1 MTSREVRAK
10 RAARIAPLAG
20 LAGQTSGETVAVALA
35 RKRRQAGDAEP
46 YAQLLDRFTGVAV
59 KAGQLLWTATAGA
72 VMPAATLKAFQRAL
86 TGFTEDAPIMP
97 PELTARTVRAE
108 LGRPPQDVFA
118 EFDPTPF
125 ATGPICQVHAA
136 VLHDGRRVAV
146 KIRYWGAAQALRT
159 ALAGDEVRAALGPL
173 VQAVAPGTTT
183 TGLQA
188 TAGELRGRVE
198 ESIGLRAE
206 AADQA
211 EFAAAYQEHPFVRIP
226 YVVPELSTQRV
237 LTMERV
243 DGIGWAEALRSGG
256 AAKDRWGEAI
266 YRFRAGSARGLG
278 KAGADPG
285 GQGNH
290 VFHDDGAVTFLGFQ
304 GVRRLGP
311 EEVTALRDQ
320 TRAVVAQGADG
331 LSELHRQQCG
341 SVPNPDPER
350 LSTWH
355 REMTRPL
362 TGPQPFTC
370 TPAWADAVAEAGL
383 PANWPCG
390 ATAQPPPAGP
400 GCLFTIDADTGT
412 ASLLGALGATADW
425 HAIRREWDC
434 GGPPATPLGK
444 LESAWTAA
452 RTGETDVH

>member
-1 MTSREVRAK
+1 MTKRVVRAE
-10 RAARIAPLAG
+10 RPARIAPLAG

-35 RKRRQAGDAEP
+35 RKRRQARETEP
-46 YAQLLDRFTGVAV
+46 YARLLDRFTGVAV
-59 KAGQLLWTATAGA
+59 KAGQLLWTATVGT
-72 VMPAATLKAFQRAL
+72 VMPAATLNAFRQAL
-86 TGFTEDAPIMP
+86 TGFTDEAPIMP

-108 LGRPPQDVFA
+108 LGGSPPDVFA

-173 VQAVAPGTTT
+173 VLAVGQETTST
-183 TGLQA
+183 SLQT

-206 AADQA
+206 AAEQA
-211 EFAAAYQEHPFVRIP
+211 EFAAAYRDHPFVRIP

-256 AAKDRWGEAI
+256 AAKDRWGEVI
-266 YRFRAGSARGLG
+266 YRFRAGSARELG

-290 VFHDDGAVTFLGFQ
+290 VFHEDGAVTFLGFH
-304 GVRRLGP
+304 GVRRVES
-311 EEVTALRDQ
+311 EEVTAR
-320 TRAVVAQGADG
+320 
-331 LSELHRQQCG
+331 
-341 SVPNPDPER
+341 
-350 LSTWH
+350 
-355 REMTRPL
+355 
-362 TGPQPFTC
+362 
-370 TPAWADAVAEAGL
+370 
-383 PANWPCG
+383 
-390 ATAQPPPAGP
+390 
-400 GCLFTIDADTGT
+400 TIDVDTGT

-434 GGPPATPLGK
+434 GGPPATPMGK
-444 LESAWTAA
+444 LESAWKAA